1 MATYNGHNEDASGNI
16 LLSIGNGMTA
26 TLETGTTA
34 SQAYTKGAY
43 LYYNNRLC
51 KVTSAIASGNT
62 LTIGTNI
69 AYTTLGEELTSHL
82 KATNGD
88 EFYFDYKDGE
98 PGYYPSA
105 SKTASEF
112 VPIGGTADLALSRC
126 TKKGGTYHAYFT
138 CTADT
143 RIFISSRSHENNST
157 LTAYMQVYLNGTLN
171 YTFGNGKAP
180 ITFSGYKK
188 YDLNAGDTID
198 IKYYISGGGNS
209 YTDFYIYYDANS
221 GYVTLP

>member
-51 KVTSAIASGNT
+51 KVTAAIASGNT

-69 AYTTLGEELTSHL
+69 AYTSLGAELTSHL

-105 SKTASEF
+105 SKTASQF
-112 VPIGGTADLALSRC
+112 VPIGGTAQKGSGGTLTLSTTTTTHIELGFKPSYLILTTQKGPFEIVMVYVAALST
-126 TKKGGTYHAYFT
+126 TKYWYHSNNVSGSTYSFNPSGTNGLASIDDDGFTVAKMSASAYA
-138 CTADT
+138 TAWYAAV
-143 RIFISSRSHENNST
+143 E
-157 LTAYMQVYLNGTLN
+157 
-171 YTFGNGKAP
+171 
-180 ITFSGYKK
+180 
-188 YDLNAGDTID
+188 
-198 IKYYISGGGNS
+198 
-209 YTDFYIYYDANS
+209 
-221 GYVTLP
+221 